1 MNLSKTDNRRRII
14 AGAGAVLIG
23 VSFLL
28 NMLDGLTNW
37 WVRLNW
43 IRAVL
48 YLTAFLAA
56 LRALS
61 FPPEVENNI

>member
-1 MNLSKTDNRRRII
+1 MSLSKTDNRRRII

-61 FPPEVENNI
+61 IPPEVENNI